1 MLILS
6 RKKDESIII
15 DGNIEIKV
23 LGIEN
28 GKVQIGIEAPRQI
41 DIFRQ
46 ELYESIEEENR
57 QAAKTKVDINKIG
70 QLLKKNK

>member
-15 DGNIEIKV
+15 DGNIEVKV